1 MSIFL
6 QIRNR
11 FHPLWRIRRTPWL
24 FNFFK
29 RLDFA
34 VWTYSPTIQM
44 KMRVMWFRDMS
55 WLFDSVQKE
64 PEFNDFFVQV
74 CDLFKP
80 KVFWDVGANLG
91 WFTWLVN
98 SKASLTHAVL
108 FEPLPLNAKLLTETM
123 AKNCF
128 KHMSVIQAAVS
139 DHCGEVSFKVDDKS
153 GATSQIADIYDSSG
167 DSAIAHTYG
176 LQSEIRVRMT
186 TLDEE
191 IAKGAPVPDLLKM
204 DIEEAEHLALQGAG
218 KLLDL
223 GRTIIAFECH
233 RVEAIELLKSRQWHV
248 FEVDK
253 VHNYVAFPPALIE
266 KAAGITQKL
275 TRM

>member
-1 MSIFL
+1 
-6 QIRNR
+6 
-11 FHPLWRIRRTPWL
+11 
-24 FNFFK
+24 
-29 RLDFA
+29 
-34 VWTYSPTIQM
+34 M

-74 CDLFKP
+74 CDVFKP

-108 FEPLPLNAKLLTETM
+108 FEPLPLNAKLLGETM
-123 AKNCF
+123 AKNGF

-191 IAKGAPVPDLLKM
+191 IVNGAPVPDLLKM
-204 DIEEAEHLALQGAG
+204 DIEEAEHLALIGAG

-223 GRTIIAFECH
+223 GKTIIAFECH
-233 RVEAIELLKSRQWHV
+233 RMEAIELLKSRQWHV

-253 VHNYVAFPPALIE
+253 VHNYVAFPPALVE